1 MSASIAD
8 FPFKPSLARA
18 EWRRAVRVAKV
29 VAMATVQSAAFAA
42 VLWLVVAAPGFL
54 G

>member
-1 MSASIAD
+1 MSASMAD
-8 FPFKPSLARA
+8 LPFKPSLARA
-18 EWRRAVRVAKV
+18 ERRRAVRAVQTV
-29 VAMATVQSAAFAA
+29 GVAMLQSAAFAA